1 MSVKNTHDW
10 RADALFN
17 EVVDWCGCPFLF
29 GHTFGDDERAK
40 ISDMIYERNPEVL
53 RDGSRLP
60 APRRHLLQYMIYD
73 ILLELGY
80 RESDM

>member
-1 MSVKNTHDW
+1 MSKNTHDW
-10 RADALFN
+10 RKDAIFN

-29 GHTFGDDERAK
+29 NHKFRDDERQK

-53 RDGSRLP
+53 RTGSTLP
-60 APRRHLLQYMIYD
+60 PPRRHLLQYMIYD

>member
-1 MSVKNTHDW
+1 MSKNTHDW
-10 RADALFN
+10 RTDTIFN
-17 EVVDWCGCPFLF
+17 EVVDWCGCHFLF
-29 GHTFGDDERAK
+29 NHEFRDDERQK

-53 RDGSRLP
+53 RTDATLP
-60 APRRHLLQYMIYD
+60 SPRRHLLQYMIYD